1 MWFGFG
7 YHPKKIPLRVGADQD
22 AGDRCAVGLGAEHA
36 GAGPVRARRDR
47 AGILEGAQQNDL
59 TGLLYLAAPFAWTL
73 GLYFVPES
81 GSSDYNG
88 MAFEDYFGDAV
99 QTIYDNTTGGGV
111 GDTDIAFS
119 SAAAI
124 MTWTL
129 MNVNN
134 PDPLLMLEDPLTNTS
149 QLVNVGSSTD
159 ASASVASECDSPVND
174 VEDSDT
180 SNRADSGCSAA
191 AGGRGEAGHPAENPR
206 CAPPDH
212 LHGAVGATHRG
223 PTARSGH

>member
-1 MWFGFG
+1 LCGSRG
-7 YHPKKIPLRVGADQD
+7 RPGACGSGSDTTPKKYRYASGLIRTQETAAPLASVLNMPVQALS
-22 AGDRCAVGLGAEHA
+22 GLNEIS
-36 GAGPVRARRDR
+36 

-73 GLYFVPES
+73 GLYFVPEL

-99 QTIYDNTTGGGV
+99 QTIYDNTTSGGV

-119 SAAAI
+119 SDAAI

-134 PDPLLMLEDPLTNTS
+134 PDPLLMLEDPPH
-149 QLVNVGSSTD
+149 QHQPARERGVQHGCIGVGG
-159 ASASVASECDSPVND
+159 V
-174 VEDSDT
+174 
-180 SNRADSGCSAA
+180 
-191 AGGRGEAGHPAENPR
+191 
-206 CAPPDH
+206 
-212 LHGAVGATHRG
+212 
-223 PTARSGH
+223 

>member
-1 MWFGFG
+1 
-7 YHPKKIPLRVGADQD
+7 
-22 AGDRCAVGLGAEHA
+22 
-36 GAGPVRARRDR
+36 
-47 AGILEGAQQNDL
+47 
-59 TGLLYLAAPFAWTL
+59 
-73 GLYFVPES
+73 VPEL

-99 QTIYDNTTGGGV
+99 QTIYDNTTSGGV

-134 PDPLLMLEDPLTNTS
+134 PDPLPMLEDPLTNTS

-159 ASASVASECDSPVND
+159 ASASVVSECDSPVND

-191 AGGRGEAGHPAENPR
+191 AGGRGEAGHPAQDPR
-206 CAPPDH
+206 CPPGH
-212 LHGAVGATHRG
+212 RGHGAVRAAHRG
-223 PTARSGH
+223 ARPGGGR

>member
-1 MWFGFG
+1 
-7 YHPKKIPLRVGADQD
+7 
-22 AGDRCAVGLGAEHA
+22 
-36 GAGPVRARRDR
+36 
-47 AGILEGAQQNDL
+47 
-59 TGLLYLAAPFAWTL
+59 
-73 GLYFVPES
+73 VPES

>member
-1 MWFGFG
+1 MASVLNMPVQDLSG
-7 YHPKKIPLRVGADQD
+7 LNEVG
-22 AGDRCAVGLGAEHA
+22 
-36 GAGPVRARRDR
+36 

-73 GLYFVPES
+73 GLYFVPEL

-99 QTIYDNTTGGGV
+99 QTIYDNTTSGGV

-134 PDPLLMLEDPLTNTS
+134 PDPLPMLEDPLTNTR
-149 QLVNVGSSTD
+149 QLVNVGSLASTNR
-159 ASASVASECDSPVND
+159 SASVASECDSPVND

>member
-1 MWFGFG
+1 LASVLNM
-7 YHPKKIPLRVGADQD
+7 PVQD
-22 AGDRCAVGLGAEHA
+22 LSGLNEIG
-36 GAGPVRARRDR
+36 

-59 TGLLYLAAPFAWTL
+59 TGLLYLAAPLAWTL
-73 GLYFVPES
+73 GLYFVPEL

-88 MAFEDYFGDAV
+88 MAFESYFGDAV
-99 QTIYDNTTGGGV
+99 QTIYDNTTSGGV

-159 ASASVASECDSPVND
+159 ASASVVSECDSPVND

-180 SNRADSGCSAA
+180 SKCADSGCSAA
-191 AGGRGEAGHPAENPR
+191 AGGRGEVGHPAHDPR
-206 CAPPDH
+206 CPPGDR
-212 LHGAVGATHRG
+212 LHGAVRAAHRG

>member
-1 MWFGFG
+1 LASVLNM
-7 YHPKKIPLRVGADQD
+7 PVQD
-22 AGDRCAVGLGAEHA
+22 LSGLNEIS
-36 GAGPVRARRDR
+36 

-59 TGLLYLAAPFAWTL
+59 TGLLFLAAPLAWTL
-73 GLYFVPES
+73 GLYFVPEL

-88 MAFEDYFGDAV
+88 MAFESYFGDAV
-99 QTIYDNTTGGGV
+99 QTIYDNTTSGGV

-119 SAAAI
+119 SAVAI

-129 MNVNN
+129 VNVNN

-159 ASASVASECDSPVND
+159 ASASVVSECDSPVND

-180 SNRADSGCSAA
+180 SKRADSGCSAA
-191 AGGRGEAGHPAENPR
+191 AGGRGEVGNPAENPW

-212 LHGAVGATHRG
+212 LHGAV
-223 PTARSGH
+223 